1 MVQLSSGGRQSLLV
15 ATGMHS
21 EAAVTTAPVVA
32 VGGEA
37 EGTFGNEKNSKNY
50 IPCHECYLKVF

>member
-1 MVQLSSGGRQSLLV
+1 MTEGWRNRSSSGSSEGSWVMVELPAGGRQSLLV

-21 EAAVTTAPVVA
+21 EAAVAAAP

-37 EGTFGNEKNSKNY
+37 EGT
-50 IPCHECYLKVF
+50 VTDV